1 MEAKFSLEKSCQVSS
16 SNSKTSSSE
25 KEDFVNKGTIH
36 LATSIKLS
44 RVFIFSMSTCGQTS
58 GINKPPS
65 AAKPCIRTSS
75 NVLLWSIPL
84 VLWNN
89 IIS

>member
-1 MEAKFSLEKSCQVSS
+1 MAAKFSLEKSCQVSS
-16 SNSKTSSSE
+16 SSANTSSSE
-25 KEDFVNKGTIH
+25 KDDFVNKGTIH

-44 RVFIFSMSTCGQTS
+44 RVFIRSRSTCGHES

-75 NVLLWSIPL
+75 NVLL
-84 VLWNN
+84 
-89 IIS
+89 